1 MVSSFLRG
9 CLFRATATNIYR
21 LTLEGGASK
30 LVAMSDKKAIQ
41 HTHDNDLTHSMVHYL
56 LAIHKLKE
64 SKGYARVT
72 DIAHEMGL
80 TKGSVSTALSNLKKR
95 ELVLED
101 ESKFLSLSHTGH
113 EAVHGILSNRTLLY
127 YFLKDILGVSEEI
140 AHKDSCLMEHLMSS
154 ETRENFFNF
163 MKNLCGENHKTMN
176 FTTSFD
182 FSQFEHQHEF
192 EEIQIGDSYLKS
204 E

>member
-1 MVSSFLRG
+1 
-9 CLFRATATNIYR
+9 
-21 LTLEGGASK
+21 
-30 LVAMSDKKAIQ
+30 MSEKKAIQ

-72 DIAHEMGL
+72 DIAIEMGL
-80 TKGSVSTALSNLKKR
+80 TKGSVSTALSNLKR
-95 ELVLED
+95 RHLVIED
-101 ESKFLSLSHTGH
+101 ESKFLSLSHDGH
-113 EAVHGILSNRTLLY
+113 EAVHEILSSRTLLY
-127 YFLKDILGVSEEI
+127 YFLKDIIGVSDEV

-163 MKNLCGENHKTMN
+163 MKNLNSGDHRKMD

-182 FSQFEHQHEF
+182 FTQFEHQHEF
-192 EEIQIGDSYLKS
+192 EEIQTGDSYLKS

>member
-1 MVSSFLRG
+1 M
-9 CLFRATATNIYR
+9 T
-21 LTLEGGASK
+21 E
-30 LVAMSDKKAIQ
+30 KKPSIQ

-80 TKGSVSTALSNLKKR
+80 TKGSVSTALTNLKKR

-101 ESKFLSLSHTGH
+101 ESKFLSLSSSGH
-113 EAVHGILSNRTLLY
+113 EAVHGILSSRTLLY
-127 YFLKDILGVSEEI
+127 YFLKDIIGVDEEV
-140 AHKDSCLMEHLMSS
+140 AHKDSCLMEHLMST
-154 ETRENFFNF
+154 ETREKFFNF
-163 MKNLCGENHKTMN
+163 MKDLANDKNN
-176 FTTSFD
+176 SYTTSFD
-182 FSQFEHQHEF
+182 FSQFEHQHDF
-192 EEIQIGDSYLKS
+192 EEIQKGDTYLKS

>member
-1 MVSSFLRG
+1 ML
-9 CLFRATATNIYR
+9 
-21 LTLEGGASK
+21 
-30 LVAMSDKKAIQ
+30 DKKPSIQ

-80 TKGSVSTALSNLKKR
+80 TKGSVSTALTNLKKR
-95 ELVLED
+95 ELVIED
-101 ESKFLSLSHTGH
+101 ESKFLSLSPSGH
-113 EAVHGILSNRTLLY
+113 EAVHGILSSRTLLF
-127 YFLKDILGVSEEI
+127 YFLKDIIGVDEEI

-154 ETRENFFNF
+154 ESREKFFDF
-163 MKNLCGENHKTMN
+163 MKVLCSDEVKGKS
-176 FTTSFD
+176 FSTSFD
-182 FSQFEHQHEF
+182 FSKFEHQHDF
-192 EEIQIGDSYLKS
+192 EEIQKGDSYLKS

>member
-1 MVSSFLRG
+1 M
-9 CLFRATATNIYR
+9 T
-21 LTLEGGASK
+21 E
-30 LVAMSDKKAIQ
+30 KKPSIQ

-80 TKGSVSTALSNLKKR
+80 TKGSVSTALTNLKKR

-101 ESKFLSLSHTGH
+101 ESKFLSLSPSGH
-113 EAVHGILSNRTLLY
+113 EAVHGILSSRTLLY
-127 YFLKDILGVSEEI
+127 YFLKDIIGVDEEV

-154 ETRENFFNF
+154 ETREKFFNF
-163 MKNLCGENHKTMN
+163 MKDLANDKNN
-176 FTTSFD
+176 SYSTSFD
-182 FSQFEHQHEF
+182 FTQFEHQHEF
-192 EEIQIGDSYLKS
+192 EEIQKGDTYLKS